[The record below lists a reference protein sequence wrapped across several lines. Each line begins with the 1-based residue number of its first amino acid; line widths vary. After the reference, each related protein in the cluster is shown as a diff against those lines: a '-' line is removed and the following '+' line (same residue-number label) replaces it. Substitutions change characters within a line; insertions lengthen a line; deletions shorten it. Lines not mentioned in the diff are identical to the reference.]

1 MWFRDRSRESPDFS
15 AGAGSPR
22 FTDGVMSVDGATVLC
37 PHGHVNRGDRRFC
50 VVCGA
55 SIEIVD
61 WPEDVDTPAANR
73 RVLAVSGMA
82 IAVLIVVGV
91 VAFIVFAPSSGDNAE
106 QRRSDGFAAGTP
118 SAISTGPIFCPAPPT
133 IRAESMELRA
143 EGLAVDAAFLSPC
156 PGEPLE
162 ADAELRITVTDGQR
176 DIVLVSGIEPHL
188 RWRTFTEALLEAAT
202 RSGSR
207 LVVTLGSM
215 SGMSPH
221 TRPPAV
227 TGSSTNRELADRLGL
242 DRPSYQGPTGVVGV
256 LHDTLD
262 RAGIPVISLRVS
274 VPYYLPDSPNPKA
287 TRALLR
293 RFEQVSGIDTAHADL
308 DGPAAEWQSRVELA
322 VAGDAEVRAHVRRLE
337 SQVDQS
343 EDLMARGDDLAA
355 ELEAFLREQDAPPD
369 A

>member
-1 MWFRDRSRESPDFS
+1 MDELRWTADNQFTAGLDRPILVVAFS
-15 AGAGSPR
+15 GFFDAAGS
-22 FTDGVMSVDGATVLC
+22 ATS
-37 PHGHVNRGDRRFC
+37 
-50 VVCGA
+50 A
-55 SIEIVD
+55 VD
-61 WPEDVDTPAANR
+61 WLAERLDSMQVGDVDPETFFDFTQERPVVEFDEHDVRGIRWASN
-73 RVLAVSGMA
+73 RVLAVRT
-82 IAVLIVVGV
+82 
-91 VAFIVFAPSSGDNAE
+91 AE
-106 QRRSDGFAAGTP
+106 
-118 SAISTGPIFCPAPPT
+118 
-133 IRAESMELRA
+133 
-143 EGLAVDAAFLSPC
+143 
-156 PGEPLE
+156 
-162 ADAELRITVTDGQR
+162 GQR
-176 DIVLVSGIEPHL
+176 DLVLVSGIEPHL
-188 RWRTFTEALLEAAT
+188 RWRTFTEALLEATT

-308 DGPAAEWQSRVELA
+308 DGPAAEWQSRVDLA

-343 EDLMARGDDLAA
+343 EDLLARGDDLAA
-355 ELEAFLREQDAPPD
+355 ELEAFLREQDAPPE

>member
-1 MWFRDRSRESPDFS
+1 MDELRWTADDQFTTGLDRPILVVAFHGLFD
-15 AGAGSPR
+15 AAGS
-22 FTDGVMSVDGATVLC
+22 ATSAVEWLAERLDSMQV
-37 PHGHVNRGDRRFC
+37 G
-50 VVCGA
+50 
-55 SIEIVD
+55 
-61 WPEDVDTPAANR
+61 DVDPETFFDFTQERPVVEFDEHDVR
-73 RVLAVSGMA
+73 RIRWASNQVLAV
-82 IAVLIVVGV
+82 
-91 VAFIVFAPSSGDNAE
+91 
-106 QRRSDGFAAGTP
+106 RTP
-118 SAISTGPIFCPAPPT
+118 
-133 IRAESMELRA
+133 E
-143 EGLAVDAAFLSPC
+143 
-156 PGEPLE
+156 
-162 ADAELRITVTDGQR
+162 GQR
-176 DIVLVSGIEPHL
+176 DLVLVSGIEPHL

-215 SGMSPH
+215 SGMTPH

-227 TGSSTNRELADRLGL
+227 TGSSTNSDLADRLGL

-308 DGPAAEWQSRVELA
+308 DGPATEWQSRVELA
-322 VAGDAEVRAHVRRLE
+322 VAGDAEVREHVRRLE

-343 EDLMARGDDLAA
+343 EDLMASGDDLAA